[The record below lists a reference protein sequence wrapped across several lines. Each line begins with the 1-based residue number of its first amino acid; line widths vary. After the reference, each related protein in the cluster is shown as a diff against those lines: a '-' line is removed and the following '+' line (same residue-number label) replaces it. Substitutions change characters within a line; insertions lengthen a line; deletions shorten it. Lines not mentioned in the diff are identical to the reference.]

1 MIRPEI
7 SEKPL
12 SFLKKRWVFNMK
24 ISVSSYSYS
33 QLGNSDFERIDLAK
47 QMGFEGIEFAEIN
60 PGTQN
65 KTEYAKKL
73 RDYADKAGVVI
84 SNYAIGADFINRDVD
99 AEIERLKGEVDIAE
113 ILGVKTMR
121 HDATIGPE
129 SERFSKTGFEKYLST
144 LAKGCKAVTEY
155 AKAKGIKTCVENH
168 GFYCQQSDRVEALIK
183 AVDDDNFGWLVDIG
197 NFLCADE
204 NPLDA
209 VKVGVKHIVYA
220 HVKDFYFA
228 DKTFAAPDGY
238 FDTRDGNHLCGSVL
252 GDGIV
257 PVEKCVE
264 LIKNVGYD
272 GWVTLEYEGQESPLT
287 AVPKG
292 YNFLKKLI

>member
-1 MIRPEI
+1 
-7 SEKPL
+7 
-12 SFLKKRWVFNMK
+12 MK

-47 QMGFEGIEFAEIN
+47 EMGFDGIEFAEIN
-60 PGTQN
+60 PGSEN
-65 KTEYAKKL
+65 KTDYAKKL
-73 RDYADKAGVVI
+73 RKYADDVGVEI
-84 SNYAIGADFINRDVD
+84 TNYAIGTDFVNKDVD
-99 AEIERLKGEVDIAE
+99 SEIERLKGEVDIAE
-113 ILGVKTMR
+113 ILGVKVMR
-121 HDATIGPE
+121 HDATSGPE
-129 SERFSKTGFEKYLST
+129 AERFAKSGFEKYLPT

-155 AKAKGIKTCVENH
+155 AKTKGIRTCVENH
-168 GFYCQQSDRVEALIK
+168 GFFCQQSDRVEALMN
-183 AVDDDNFGWLVDIG
+183 AVDDYNFGWLVDIG

-204 NPLDA
+204 APLDA

-228 DKTFAAPDGY
+228 DKSVPTPDGY

-257 PVEKCVE
+257 PVKECVDI
-264 LIKNVGYD
+264 IKKSGYD
-272 GWVTLEYEGQESPLT
+272 GWITLEYEGQESPLT

-292 YNFLKKLI
+292 LEFLRKIV

>member
-1 MIRPEI
+1 
-7 SEKPL
+7 
-12 SFLKKRWVFNMK
+12 MK
-24 ISVSSYSYS
+24 IAVSSYSYS
-33 QLGNSDFERIDLAK
+33 QLKNSDFERIDLAK

-60 PGTQN
+60 PGDRD
-65 KTEYAKKL
+65 KVEYAKELKA
-73 RDYADKAGVVI
+73 YADKVGVEI

-99 AEIERLKGEVDIAE
+99 DEIERLKKEVDIAE

-121 HDATIGPE
+121 HDASGGPE
-129 SERFSKTGFEKYLST
+129 SERFSKTGFEKYLPV
-144 LAKGCKAVTEY
+144 LAKGCKAVTDY
-155 AKAKGIKTCVENH
+155 AKTKGIKTSVENH
-168 GFYCQQSDRVEALIK
+168 GFYCQQSDRVEALMK
-183 AVDDDNFGWLVDIG
+183 AVDDENFGWLVDIG

-209 VKVGVKHIVYA
+209 VKVGVNYMIYA

-228 DKTFAAPDGY
+228 DKSVETPDGY

-264 LIKNVGYD
+264 MIKNSGYD
-272 GWVTLEYEGQESPLT
+272 GWVTLEYEGRETPLT

-292 YNFLKKLI
+292 LDFLKKLI

>member
-1 MIRPEI
+1 
-7 SEKPL
+7 
-12 SFLKKRWVFNMK
+12 MK
-24 ISVSSYSYS
+24 IAVSSYSYS
-33 QLGNSDFERIDLAK
+33 QLKNSDFERIDLAK

-60 PGTQN
+60 PGDRD
-65 KTEYAKKL
+65 KVEYATELKA
-73 RDYADKAGVVI
+73 YADKVGVEI
-84 SNYAIGADFINRDVD
+84 SNYAIGADFINKDVD
-99 AEIERLKGEVDIAE
+99 GEIERLKKEVDIAE

-121 HDATIGPE
+121 HDASGGPE
-129 SERFSKTGFEKYLST
+129 SERFSKTGFEKYLPM

-155 AKAKGIKTCVENH
+155 AKTKGIKTSVENH
-168 GFYCQQSDRVEALIK
+168 GFYCQQSDRVEALMK
-183 AVDDDNFGWLVDIG
+183 AVDDENFGWLVDIG

-209 VKVGVKHIVYA
+209 VKVGVNYIIYA

-228 DKTFAAPDGY
+228 DKSVETPEGY

-264 LIKNVGYD
+264 MIKNSGYD
-272 GWVTLEYEGQESPLT
+272 GWVTLEYEGRETPLT

-292 YNFLKKLI
+292 LDFLKKLV

>member
-1 MIRPEI
+1 
-7 SEKPL
+7 
-12 SFLKKRWVFNMK
+12 MK

-33 QLGNSDFERIDLAK
+33 QLGNSDFERIDLAGE
-47 QMGFEGIEFAEIN
+47 MGFEGIEFAEIN
-60 PGTQN
+60 PGD
-65 KTEYAKKL
+65 KDKIEYAKEL
-73 RDYADKAGVVI
+73 RAYADKKGVEI

-99 AEIERLKGEVDIAE
+99 SEIERLKGEVDIAE

-129 SERFSKTGFEKYLST
+129 AERFSKTGFEKYLPV

-155 AKAKGIKTCVENH
+155 AKAKGIKTSVENH
-168 GFYCQQSDRVEALIK
+168 GFYCQQSDRVEALVN
-183 AVDDDNFGWLVDIG
+183 AVNDDNFGWLVDIG

-204 NPLDA
+204 TPLEA
-209 VKVGVKHIVYA
+209 VKVGVKHIIYA

-228 DKTFAAPDGY
+228 DKSVPTPEGY
-238 FDTRDGNHLCGSVL
+238 FDTRDGNHLCGSIL

-257 PVEKCVE
+257 PVKECME
-264 LIKNVGYD
+264 LIKKSGYD
-272 GWVTLEYEGQESPLT
+272 GWVTLEYEGRETPLT

-292 YNFLKKLI
+292 LEYLKKLV

>member
-1 MIRPEI
+1 
-7 SEKPL
+7 
-12 SFLKKRWVFNMK
+12 MK

-47 QMGFEGIEFAEIN
+47 EMGFDGIEFAEIN
-60 PGTQN
+60 PGSEN
-65 KTEYAKKL
+65 KTDYAKKL
-73 RDYADKAGVVI
+73 RKYADDVGVEI
-84 SNYAIGADFINRDVD
+84 TNYAIGADFGNKDVD
-99 AEIERLKGEVDIAE
+99 SEIERLKGEVDIAE
-113 ILGVKTMR
+113 ILGVKVMR
-121 HDATIGPE
+121 HDATSGPE
-129 SERFSKTGFEKYLST
+129 AERFAKSGFEKYLPT

-155 AKAKGIKTCVENH
+155 AKTKGIRTCVENH
-168 GFYCQQSDRVEALIK
+168 GFFCQQSDRVEALMN
-183 AVDDDNFGWLVDIG
+183 AVDDYNFGWLVDIG

-204 NPLDA
+204 APLDA

-228 DKTFAAPDGY
+228 DKSVPTPDGY

-257 PVEKCVE
+257 PVKECVDI
-264 LIKNVGYD
+264 IKKSGYD
-272 GWVTLEYEGQESPLT
+272 GWITLEYEGQESPLT

-292 YNFLKKLI
+292 LEFLRKIV

>member
-1 MIRPEI
+1 
-7 SEKPL
+7 
-12 SFLKKRWVFNMK
+12 MK
-24 ISVSSYSYS
+24 IAVSSYSYS
-33 QLGNSDFERIDLAK
+33 QLKNSDFERIDLAK

-60 PGTQN
+60 PGDRD
-65 KTEYAKKL
+65 KVEYATELKA
-73 RDYADKAGVVI
+73 YADKVGVEI

-99 AEIERLKGEVDIAE
+99 GEIERLKKEVDIAE
-113 ILGVKTMR
+113 ILGVKAMR
-121 HDATIGPE
+121 HDASGGPE
-129 SERFSKTGFEKYLST
+129 SERFSKTGFEKYLPV

-155 AKAKGIKTCVENH
+155 AKTKGIKTSVENH
-168 GFYCQQSDRVEALIK
+168 GFYCQQSDRVEALMK
-183 AVDDDNFGWLVDIG
+183 AVDDENFGWLVDIG

-209 VKVGVKHIVYA
+209 VKVGVNYMIYA

-228 DKTFAAPDGY
+228 DKSVETPEGY

-264 LIKNVGYD
+264 MIKNSGYD
-272 GWVTLEYEGQESPLT
+272 GWVTLEYEGRETPLT

-292 YNFLKKLI
+292 LDFLKKLV

>member
-1 MIRPEI
+1 
-7 SEKPL
+7 
-12 SFLKKRWVFNMK
+12 MK
-24 ISVSSYSYS
+24 IAVSSYSYS
-33 QLGNSDFERIDLAK
+33 QLKNNDFERIDLAK
-47 QMGFEGIEFAEIN
+47 QMCFEGIEFAEIT
-60 PGTQN
+60 PGDRD
-65 KTEYAKKL
+65 KVEYAKELKA
-73 RDYADKAGVVI
+73 YADKAGVEI

-99 AEIERLKGEVDIAE
+99 GEIERLKKEVDIAE

-121 HDATIGPE
+121 HDASGGPE
-129 SERFSKTGFEKYLST
+129 NERFSKTGFEKYLPV

-155 AKAKGIKTCVENH
+155 AKTKGIKTSVENH
-168 GFYCQQSDRVEALIK
+168 GFYCQQSDRVEALMK

-209 VKVGVKHIVYA
+209 VKVGVNYIIYA
-220 HVKDFYFA
+220 HVKDFYYA
-228 DKTFAAPDGY
+228 DRSVETPDGY

-257 PVEKCVE
+257 PVDKCVE
-264 LIKNVGYD
+264 MIKNSGYD
-272 GWVTLEYEGQESPLT
+272 GWVTLEYEGRETPMT

-292 YNFLKKLI
+292 LDFLKKLI

>member
-1 MIRPEI
+1 MHN
-7 SEKPL
+7 
-12 SFLKKRWVFNMK
+12 VK

-47 QMGFEGIEFAEIN
+47 KMGFEGIEFAEIN
-60 PGTQN
+60 PGDSD
-65 KTEYAKKL
+65 KTEYAKELKA
-73 RDYADKAGVVI
+73 YADRAGVAI

-99 AEIERLKGEVDIAE
+99 EEIGRLKDEVDIAD

-129 SERFSKTGFEKYLST
+129 EERFSKTGFEKYLPV

-155 AKAKGIKTCVENH
+155 AKTKGIKTSVENH
-168 GFYCQQSDRVEALIK
+168 GYYCQQSDRVEALIK
-183 AVDDDNFGWLVDIG
+183 AVNDDNFGWLVDIG

-220 HVKDFYFA
+220 HVKDFYYA
-228 DKTFAAPDGY
+228 DRSVEKPDGY

-257 PVEKCVE
+257 PVAECVE
-264 LIKNVGYD
+264 LIKKSGYD
-272 GWVTLEYEGQESPLT
+272 GWITLEYEGRETPLT

-292 YNFLKKLI
+292 LEFLRKTI